1 MENHNETVM
10 GYPPNFFPSTHG
22 IGNRVFPQPT
32 TTPATPTTT
41 TTTASKRISP
51 CVHGMV
57 VVVVITISMSL
68 IMLMVYLDSRSYS
81 PKFQVTW
88 ISAPPFDISKSS
100 SSSSSLTAHWNI
112 NFIVENPNDE
122 ASILYERVDASV
134 LYHGVSLASTS
145 MLPFYQNEREKTI
158 VGASLDAMSE
168 FIDESVAE
176 EIGVDWMHGRLKFS
190 VIVDGTVRLNIR
202 NRKGEGQHMRAS
214 CQDVEVGAST
224 DCKVHLAFFQ

>member
-10 GYPPNFFPSTHG
+10 RYPYPPNFFPSTHG

-41 TTTASKRISP
+41 TASKRISP

-57 VVVVITISMSL
+57 VLVVVVITISMSL

-100 SSSSSLTAHWNI
+100 SSSSSLTAPWNI

-158 VGASLDAMSE
+158 VEASLDAMSE
-168 FIDESVAE
+168 FIDESMAE
-176 EIGVDWMHGRLKFS
+176 EIGVDWIYGRLKFS
-190 VIVDGTVRLNIR
+190 VIVDGTVRVNIR
-202 NRKGEGQHMRAS
+202 NSEGERQHMRVS

-224 DCKVHLAFFQ
+224 DCKV